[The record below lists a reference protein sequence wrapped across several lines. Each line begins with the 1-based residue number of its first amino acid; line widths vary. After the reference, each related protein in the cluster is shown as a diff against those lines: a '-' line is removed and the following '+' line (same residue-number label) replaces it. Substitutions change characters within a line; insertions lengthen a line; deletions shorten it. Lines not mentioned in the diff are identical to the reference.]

1 MGMLETYIAQ
11 VSKDS
16 RLEESNERCGGYRV
30 CNHSDCLVVKLV
42 VGGDICTDDGQ
53 DGNRSRTLCEPP
65 GAAEASMLPQNRFL
79 EHDSL
84 ACQYFCTRVNVIFS
98 ARLHH
103 L

>member
-1 MGMLETYIAQ
+1 MGMLETYLAQ

-16 RLEESNERCGGYRV
+16 RLEDSNERCGGLQGLQPQWLPR
-30 CNHSDCLVVKLV
+30 CELV

-65 GAAEASMLPQNRFL
+65 GAAEASILPQNRFL

-84 ACQYFCTRVNVIFS
+84 TCQDFCTRVNVFFS